1 MVTVPNDNPET
12 IPVDEPM
19 LATNGLLLVQE
30 PPEVASVKVLLIPKQ
45 TVEEPEIAAGAVTT
59 VTVYVV

>member
-30 PPEVASVKVLLIPKQ
+30 PPDMPSVKVVVVPKQ